1 MDAQEDPDWGAYSGS
16 PLHDDFERSLFSKF
30 EGLWLY
36 EDDFDVNYRVE
47 QFFRLFDKA
56 RGLFYDV
63 GKVDC
68 FIWSGDPTPLQ
79 LTGSEDIY
87 VRTHAIFSH
96 EIDGQPDSLTNRARQ
111 ICALGGKDDDGVPEF
126 SDGQIFASLALS
138 EVARALDA
146 ICDVCVIFQAEI
158 KPFREPLAIL
168 RELQAPE
175 YWREVLEL
183 RKRNWREER
192 EKFIS
197 AYEHKARGEMMML
210 LALLASEG
218 VMPHRVAEF
227 AAKLRRE
234 GNEHGYA
241 EAAKKWERK
250 GRQNEMNAVITSLA
264 REWQIFTPAPFYK
277 KLLCAMGSVNFNCGA
292 NGGNISK
299 QQDGS
304 GDLLYRSE
312 SGAPTSI
319 TREGL
324 KKTLTRAKLNK

>member
-1 MDAQEDPDWGAYSGS
+1 MDAQEDPDLGAFSGS
-16 PLHDDFERSLFSKF
+16 PLHDDFELGFIRKF

-36 EDDFDVNYRVE
+36 EDDFDINYRVE

-56 RGLFYDV
+56 RGLFYDA
-63 GKVDC
+63 GRVDC
-68 FIWSGDPTPLQ
+68 FIWSGDATTLQ

-96 EIDGQPDSLTNRARQ
+96 EIDGQPDSLTERARQ
-111 ICALGGKDDDGVPEF
+111 ICALGGKDNDGVPEF
-126 SDGQIFASLALS
+126 RDGQIFASLALS
-138 EVARALDA
+138 EFARALDA

-158 KPFREPLAIL
+158 KPFREPLAIW

-175 YWREVLEL
+175 YWREVHEL

-218 VMPHRVAEF
+218 VMPHRVTEF

-234 GNEHGYA
+234 GNEHGYS

-250 GRQNEMNAVITSLA
+250 NKQNKMNAVITSLA
-264 REWQIFTPAPFYK
+264 RKWQIFTPAPFYK
-277 KLLCAMGSVNFNCGA
+277 KLFCAMESGNFICGA

-299 QQDGS
+299 ENDGS
-304 GDLLYRSE
+304 GNLRYRPE
-312 SGAPTSI
+312 SGPEALI
-319 TREGL
+319 TLGGL
-324 KKTLTRAKLNK
+324 KKTLTRAKPKK